1 MSSDKIVTYILFT
14 TRLSGQLAFFR
25 RSILLQAR
33 CGKGAKAHSNKIRN
47 LEQKQQL
54 GGLLTYAISIRM
66 NCRTPCCF
74 SVTIAAWWILT
85 PSLLAD
91 DQQPMPGQPIHVT
104 DQALREKL
112 SVEPVKTEMV
122 QAELPVPGV
131 LEADPTLLVHIFP
144 PVTGHLVKIWVQ
156 LGDTVKAGQLLATLN
171 APDFMSAQSDF
182 IKARSQLNL
191 TMKQLRREQALWDA
205 KIAPTGDL
213 ENAQAN
219 NEQAKSD
226 YDTALAILRSYG
238 FDPDKDQ
245 FGEPFRLIS
254 SINGKVVEMTTG
266 KEEFKT
272 DTTQPLMTVADLS
285 HVWLSA
291 NVQEKDLHF
300 LSVGQ
305 DIGATLLAYPDE
317 QLTGKILYIGDML
330 DPDTRTTKV
339 RLLID
344 NPDGRFKPGMFATV
358 LIKDIP
364 KNEITVPTAA
374 VVQVGNAAFVFEQTD
389 PTTYLPRP
397 VQLGQQHGDR
407 VVITT
412 GLTASAKI
420 VVKNAVLLG
429 Q

>member
-1 MSSDKIVTYILFT
+1 MNRKTFCQ
-14 TRLSGQLAFFR
+14 LSA
-25 RSILLQAR
+25 
-33 CGKGAKAHSNKIRN
+33 
-47 LEQKQQL
+47 
-54 GGLLTYAISIRM
+54 TM
-66 NCRTPCCF
+66 
-74 SVTIAAWWILT
+74 VAWSFLT
-85 PSLLAD
+85 PPLLAD
-91 DQQPMPGQPIHVT
+91 DQQPMAGQPINVT
-104 DQALREKL
+104 DKALREKL
-112 SVEPVKTEMV
+112 AVEPVKVEMV

-131 LEADPTLLVHIFP
+131 LEADPTSVVRIFP

-156 LGDTVKAGQLLATLN
+156 LGDTVKEGQLLATLN
-171 APDFMSAQSDF
+171 APDFLQAQNDF

-191 TMKQLRREQALWDA
+191 TEKQLRREQALWDA
-205 KIAPTGDL
+205 KIASTGDL
-213 ENAQAN
+213 ETAKAN

-226 YDTALAILRSYG
+226 YDAALSILRSYG

-254 SINGKVVEMTTG
+254 SVAGKVVDMTTG
-266 KEEFKT
+266 KGEFKT

-305 DIGATLLAYPDE
+305 DIGATLIAYPGE
-317 QLTGKILYIGDML
+317 QLSGKVLYIGDML

-339 RLLID
+339 RLLLD
-344 NPDGRFKPGMFATV
+344 NPEGRLKPGMFATV

-364 KNEITVPTAA
+364 KEEITVPIAG
-374 VVQVGNAAFVFEQTD
+374 VVQVGNNSFVFEQTD
-389 PTTYLPRP
+389 PTTYLPRS

-407 VVITT
+407 VVITS
-412 GLTASAKI
+412 GLTGNAKV
-420 VVKNAVLLG
+420 VVKNAVLLE

>member
-1 MSSDKIVTYILFT
+1 M
-14 TRLSGQLAFFR
+14 
-25 RSILLQAR
+25 
-33 CGKGAKAHSNKIRN
+33 N
-47 LEQKQQL
+47 
-54 GGLLTYAISIRM
+54 RM
-66 NCRTPCCF
+66 NRATF
-74 SVTIAAWWILT
+74 SYLSMTIAAWSNLV
-85 PSLLAD
+85 PLLLAD
-91 DQQPMPGQPIHVT
+91 DQQPMAGQPIHVS

-112 SVEPVKTEMV
+112 TVEPVKVETI

-131 LEADPTLLVHIFP
+131 LEADPTSVARIFP

-156 LGDTVKAGQLLATLN
+156 LGDSVKEGELLATLN
-171 APDFMSAQSDF
+171 APDFLQAQNDF

-191 TMKQLRREQALWDA
+191 TEKQLRREQALWDA
-205 KIAPTGDL
+205 KIASTGDL
-213 ENAQAN
+213 ETAKAN

-226 YDTALAILRSYG
+226 YDATLSILHSHG

-254 SINGKVVEMTTG
+254 SVTGKVVDMTTG
-266 KEEFKT
+266 KGEFKT

-305 DIGATLLAYPDE
+305 DIGATLIAYPGE
-317 QLTGKILYIGDML
+317 QLSGKVLYIGDML

-339 RLLID
+339 RLLLN
-344 NPDGRFKPGMFATV
+344 NPDGRLKPGMFATV

-364 KNEITVPTAA
+364 KAEITVPIAA
-374 VVQVGNAAFVFEQTD
+374 VVQVGNSSFVFEQTD
-389 PTTYLPRP
+389 PTTYLPRS

-407 VVITT
+407 VVITI
-412 GLTASAKI
+412 GLTGNAKI
-420 VVKNAVLLG
+420 VVKNAVLLE